1 MGAFLKLFP
10 LLSRDSPLILQN
22 KLLLYNLVLRAMI
35 TYAAPVWSS
44 TSQTNLH
51 HLQVFQSKFLRIIGD
66 LPRKTPIPTLH
77 TLLHSAPIKSFI
89 YKLTD
94 CFFIRCSNH
103 PNLLI
108 RHIGN
113 YSLAEF
119 LHQYPKYRHKRTKH
133 ILL

>member
-10 LLSRDSPLILQN
+10 LLSRDSPLILQH

-44 TSQTNLH
+44 TSPPNLH
-51 HLQVFQSKFLRIIGD
+51 HLQVFQSKCLRVIGD

-77 TLLHSAPIKSFI
+77 TLLHSVPIKSFI

-94 CFFIRCSNH
+94 CFFTCCSNH
-103 PNLLI
+103 PNPLI

-113 YSLAEF
+113 YSLADL
-119 LHQYPKYRHKRTKH
+119 LHQYPKYRHKQTKH

>member
-1 MGAFLKLFP
+1 MATIAGNLASQPEGLFRTTVSIP
-10 LLSRDSPLILQN
+10 IVLQ
-22 KLLLYNLVLRAMI
+22 KQETGGETA
-35 TYAAPVWSS
+35 
-44 TSQTNLH
+44 
-51 HLQVFQSKFLRIIGD
+51 
-66 LPRKTPIPTLH
+66 PIPTLH
-77 TLLHSAPIKSFI
+77 TLLHSVPIKSFI

-103 PNLLI
+103 PNPLI

-113 YSLAEF
+113 YSLADL